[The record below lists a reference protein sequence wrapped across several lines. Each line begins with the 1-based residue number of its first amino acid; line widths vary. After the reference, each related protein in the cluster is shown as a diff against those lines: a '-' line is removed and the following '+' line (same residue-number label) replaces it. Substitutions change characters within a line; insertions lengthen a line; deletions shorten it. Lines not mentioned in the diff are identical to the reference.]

1 MTLKIL
7 KPGMLTTIQ
16 DLGRVGYQKYG
27 VVAGGVMDSYAARI
41 ANLLVGN
48 EEDAAV
54 MEMSMIGPS
63 IEFQED
69 SLISIC
75 GGDLSAIIDGE
86 RVPMWRPIIIKAG
99 SCLQFSNVK
108 SGCRAYLS
116 AAGGI
121 SVPEVMGSSSTYLR
135 AAIGGYEG
143 RALKQGDLISV
154 HQSDYIGNTK
164 IQSFLQL
171 YSTSLKSFIPL
182 PWFVSEYSLPAYQS
196 QVMIRVMKG
205 REFELFQDESIT
217 SLLSETFT
225 IHPQSDRM
233 AYRLNGA
240 QIQLKT
246 NLNMISEAVTMGT
259 IQVPPDGFPRILLAD
274 RQTTGGYPRIAQV
287 ASVDLPLIAQL
298 KPGDSLMFQEVT
310 LEEAE
315 FLYLQQEKDIHIL
328 KLMISERWRRGD

>member
-27 VVAGGVMDSYAARI
+27 VVASGVMDSYAARL

-48 EEDAAV
+48 GENAAV
-54 MEMSMIGPS
+54 MEITMIGPS

-75 GGDLSAIIDGE
+75 GGDLSAVVEGE
-86 RVPMWRPIIIKAG
+86 KVPMWRPIIIKSG
-99 SCLQFSNVK
+99 SCLLFGNAK

-116 AAGGI
+116 VAGGI
-121 SVPEVMGSSSTYLR
+121 SIPKVMGSRSTDLR
-135 AAIGGYEG
+135 AAIGGYKG
-143 RALKQGDLISV
+143 RKIKSGDVILT
-154 HQSDYIGNTK
+154 HQPDPIRDTRIKSL
-164 IQSFLQL
+164 LQNFTAK
-171 YSTSLKSFIPL
+171 SSFIPL
-182 PWFVSEYSLPAYQS
+182 PWYVSENSLPAYPS
-196 QVMIRVMKG
+196 QVVIRMMKG
-205 REFELFQDESIT
+205 REYELFQDESIN
-217 SLLSETFT
+217 SLLNNTFT

-233 AYRLNGA
+233 AYRLKGA
-240 QIQLKT
+240 KIQLKS

-274 RQTTGGYPRIAQV
+274 RQTIGGYPRIAQV
-287 ASVDLPLIAQL
+287 ASVDLPFIAQL
-298 KPGDSLMFQEVT
+298 KPGDTVMFQEIS

-328 KLMISERWRRGD
+328 KQMINERWRKGE